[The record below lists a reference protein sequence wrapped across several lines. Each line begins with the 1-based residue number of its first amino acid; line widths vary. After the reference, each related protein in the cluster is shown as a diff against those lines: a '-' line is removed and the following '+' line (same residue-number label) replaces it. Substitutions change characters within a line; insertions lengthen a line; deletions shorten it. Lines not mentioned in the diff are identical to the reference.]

1 MVTGERLFW
10 HSGGLLGGVWKVGS
24 GAVVC
29 RRWLVLAPEGQ
40 RATAHLFPWLSV
52 TLVA

>member
-10 HSGGLLGGVWKVGS
+10 HSSGLLGGVWKVGS

-29 RRWLVLAPEGQ
+29 GRWLVLAPEGQ
-40 RATAHLFPWLSV
+40 RATVHTSSHGSV
-52 TLVA
+52 SHW